1 MTPEDV
7 TAKGMDMGD
16 VLKGEAADKVIT
28 ITNTG
33 QSSDTVPLDCRML
46 CLLSWQAVGGC
57 ESSPT
62 QRFCQDV

>member
-16 VLKGEAADKVIT
+16 VLKGEAAEKVIT

-33 QSSDTVPLDCRML
+33 QSSRTIPLNCHML
-46 CLLSWQAVGGC
+46 CLLSWQVA
-57 ESSPT
+57 
-62 QRFCQDV
+62 